1 MNMRQI
7 ANRLQRYD
15 YDMRRQNNNQMN
27 NLSQTSSDKEKFED
41 IDIKIQQ
48 LFTKTSL
55 HDKKLEETKENIKQS
70 IINKTLIEK
79 ESNDLKTKIKE
90 LENDKSINKIQ
101 IKTEEEGK
109 NTILS
114 GEDEKGEKSMIKE
127 NNKSP
132 NLIQN
137 YKNSII
143 NNNINNINI
152 NNYSR
157 IKDDILLPNNKF
169 LSEEITKKM
178 LTPQLYTSLKIG
190 NETNTEQNIQN
201 QKIDLKNKER
211 KQKKQKS

>member
-1 MNMRQI
+1 
-7 ANRLQRYD
+7 
-15 YDMRRQNNNQMN
+15 
-27 NLSQTSSDKEKFED
+27 
-41 IDIKIQQ
+41 
-48 LFTKTSL
+48 
-55 HDKKLEETKENIKQS
+55 
-70 IINKTLIEK
+70 
-79 ESNDLKTKIKE
+79 
-90 LENDKSINKIQ
+90 
-101 IKTEEEGK
+101 
-109 NTILS
+109 
-114 GEDEKGEKSMIKE
+114 MIKE

-190 NETNTEQNIQN
+190 NENNTEQNIQN
-201 QKIDLKNKER
+201 QKLILKPRKENTEI
-211 KQKKQKS
+211 KIMKEEGIGISCGEDKSESELEEEPYWDEEHPYYEDYDSE